1 MFLKYMNKGMEFVR
15 TIDWKKEVKQWEV
28 FETPDMIW
36 EWLMRN
42 YKWMFEIV
50 EEDKKETKVEKK
62 TNGWK
67 KLKK

>member
-15 TIDWKKEVKQWEV
+15 TIDWKKEVKQGEV
-28 FETPDMIW
+28 FETPDTIW
-36 EWLMRN
+36 QWLMRN

-50 EEDKKETKVEKK
+50 EEDKKEKKVEKK

>member
-15 TIDWKKEVKQWEV
+15 TIDWKKEVKQGEV
-28 FETPDMIW
+28 FETPDTIW

-50 EEDKKETKVEKK
+50 EEDKKEKKVEKK